1 MWGVEG
7 VTRSTW
13 VNYALDRLNLMVQD
27 DTSNEAYDDDDDP
40 ISYEEAMWSLDCKKL
55 QEVMESMKI
64 NRVWILVKAPKDIKP
79 IACKWI
85 YKKKIVVDGKVETY
99 KALLV
104 AKGYRQ
110 KKDIDYE

>member
-1 MWGVEG
+1 
-7 VTRSTW
+7 
-13 VNYALDRLNLMVQD
+13 MVQD

-40 ISYEEAMWSLDCKKL
+40 ISYEEA
-55 QEVMESMKI
+55 I
-64 NRVWILVKAPKDIKP
+64 VWILVKAPKDIKP